1 MIRIASGFYKGRV
14 LRGGKNSVIRPTMSK
29 LKLTFF
35 DILQNSV
42 KEKIFLD
49 GFAGTG
55 NIGIE
60 ALSRGAEYVIFI
72 DDLPEAART
81 IKHNVEKIGIA
92 GDFYRVILGDFNRS
106 IIALAKDGFQFDLI
120 YLDPPYAMLEYA
132 NPLKVI
138 FKRNVLKPDG
148 LIVLERPSHIR
159 FTTPYFTLR
168 RSVASGREN
177 LDFYAYPD
185 RGEAAGA

>member
-1 MIRIASGFYKGRV
+1 MIRITSGLYKGRV
-14 LRGGKNSVIRPTMSK
+14 LRGGKSPLIRPTMSK

-35 DILQNSV
+35 DILQNEIR
-42 KEKIFLD
+42 EKIFLD

-55 NIGIE
+55 NIGLE

-81 IKHNVEKIGIA
+81 IRHNAEKIGIA
-92 GDFYRVILGDFNRS
+92 ADYFRVICGDFNRS
-106 IIALAKDGFQFDLI
+106 IIALAKDGFQFDLV

-138 FKRNVLKPDG
+138 FKRQVLKKDG
-148 LIVLERPSHIR
+148 LVVLERPSKLR
-159 FTTPYFTLR
+159 FETAYFTLKR
-168 RSVASGREN
+168 TQRSGSES
-177 LDFYAYPD
+177 LDFYGY
-185 RGEAAGA
+185 